1 MYKIEKLDHKGRGIT
16 FKDNK
21 ITFIENALPN
31 EIVEIKVLKEKKKF
45 NEGIVD
51 RIITKNYDRVEPVC
65 PCYELCGGCNIM
77 HLTYEKQLQYKKEK
91 VMEILKRYG
100 DIEFNIKEIISSDN
114 FYYRNKVTFQVREKI
129 GFYKDNTYDLICI
142 DKCYIADDKI
152 NKILDTLKKI
162 DLKGIYQIVIRTS
175 KFLNQTMVVF
185 KTNSDLKFDVNI
197 LDANSVIMYN
207 GEYKTL
213 KGNDYILEKL
223 GNLNFIIS
231 PDSFFQVNSSNAL
244 KLYNKVL
251 EFSDLK
257 GKEKVLDLFCGT
269 GTIGL
274 FLANYCRNVVGI
286 EINKYAVEDAKK
298 NAKLN
303 NINNIEFICDDAKNV
318 KIKELD
324 VVVVDP
330 PRSGLDIKTINYL
343 KELECKKIVY
353 VSCDPMTL
361 ARDLK
366 LLNDEYEVKDIC
378 LVDMFPNTYH
388 VETVVK
394 LEKR

>member
-21 ITFIENALPN
+21 ITFIENALPG
-31 EIVEIKVLKEKKKF
+31 EIVEIKILKEKKKF
-45 NEGIVD
+45 NEGIID
-51 RIITKNYDRVEPVC
+51 RIIEKSIDRIEPICPYYD
-65 PCYELCGGCNIM
+65 LCGGCNIM
-77 HLTYEKQLQYKKEK
+77 HLNYEKQLEYKKEK
-91 VMEILKRYG
+91 VNEILKKYG
-100 DIEFNIKEIISSDN
+100 NIDFDIKEIISSDE
-114 FYYRNKVTFQVREKI
+114 FYYRNKVTFQVKEKV
-129 GFYKDNTYDLICI
+129 GFYKDNTYDLICV
-142 DKCYIADDKI
+142 DKCYIADKKI
-152 NKILDTLKKI
+152 NEILENLKKL
-162 DLKGIYQIVIRTS
+162 DLKGVYQIIIRTS
-175 KFLNQTMVVF
+175 KFLNQTMIVF
-185 KTNSDLKFDVNI
+185 KTNSELNFDINI
-197 LDANSVIMYN
+197 LDVDSVIMYKD
-207 GEYKTL
+207 EYKTL

-223 GNLNFIIS
+223 GDLTFMIS
-231 PDSFFQVNSSNAL
+231 PDSFFQVNSKNTL
-244 KLYNKVL
+244 NLYNKVL
-251 EFSDLK
+251 EFAELNK
-257 GKEKVLDLFCGT
+257 NETVLDLFCGT

-274 FLANYCRNVVGI
+274 FLARYCKSVVGI

-298 NAKLN
+298 NSKLN

-318 KIKELD
+318 KIKDLD

-366 LLNDEYEVKDIC
+366 LLSDKYEVKDIS

-394 LEKR
+394 LQLL